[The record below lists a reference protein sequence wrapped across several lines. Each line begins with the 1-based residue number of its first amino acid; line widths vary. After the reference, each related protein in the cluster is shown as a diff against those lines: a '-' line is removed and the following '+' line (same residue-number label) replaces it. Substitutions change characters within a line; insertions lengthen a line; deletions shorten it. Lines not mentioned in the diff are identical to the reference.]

1 MLVRVTG
8 LGDRIEGLRGG
19 EGNEKSL
26 SSLYTSRERPA
37 RVFVRRYTAPTMLMV
52 ALTIGKAVFEASGI
66 GAELVVPP
74 LGFML

>member
-26 SSLYTSRERPA
+26 SSLYTSRGA
-37 RVFVRRYTAPTMLMV
+37 VYRRTKTLA
-52 ALTIGKAVFEASGI
+52 GRR
-66 GAELVVPP
+66 
-74 LGFML
+74 